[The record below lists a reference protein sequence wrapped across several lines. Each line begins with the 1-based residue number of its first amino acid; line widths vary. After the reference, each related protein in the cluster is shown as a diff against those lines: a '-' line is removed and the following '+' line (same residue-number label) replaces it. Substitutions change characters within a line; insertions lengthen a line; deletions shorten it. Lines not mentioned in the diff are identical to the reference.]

1 MVSTV
6 DFRET
11 STSPDVSTS
20 QKREFHEKRQIG
32 GDGKQTTHE
41 PSGLSALLVRCES
54 PCCVPSL
61 VAIDFLALAGL
72 FESEVRFGGLD
83 GADWVDIPA
92 LSLGLGECLGIVIYN
107 QGGC

>member
-1 MVSTV
+1 MKK
-6 DFRET
+6 DKLGET
-11 STSPDVSTS
+11 ENKQRTSRADS
-20 QKREFHEKRQIG
+20 
-32 GDGKQTTHE
+32 
-41 PSGLSALLVRCES
+41 SALLDRCES